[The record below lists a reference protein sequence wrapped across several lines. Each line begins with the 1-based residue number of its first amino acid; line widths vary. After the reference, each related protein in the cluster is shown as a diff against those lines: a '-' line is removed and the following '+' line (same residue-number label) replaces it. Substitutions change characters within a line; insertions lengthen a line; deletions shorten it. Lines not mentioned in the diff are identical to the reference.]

1 MNTQALAALIAA
13 PRHVNPAVELWLDLW
28 QKGPLSA
35 EELIH
40 ASPQIEQAIQE
51 GESEAEHV
59 KASLHGLVI
68 SKPIPSSTVPTGF

>member
-1 MNTQALAALIAA
+1 MNSQALAALIAA
-13 PRHVNPAVELWLDLW
+13 PRHVNPAVELWLNLW

-40 ASPQIEQAIQE
+40 ISPQFENAIKE
-51 GESEAEHV
+51 GESETEHV

-68 SKPIPSSTVPTGF
+68 SRPVPSNTVPTGF

>member
-1 MNTQALAALIAA
+1 MNHPLAALIAA

-59 KASLHGLVI
+59 KASLHRLVI
-68 SKPIPSSTVPTGF
+68 SKPIPSSTVPAGF